1 MSRARLLILS
11 LAMAC
16 HSARPEIQPQDSPSA
31 DARSTAG
38 DCAPATE
45 RLPSDATA
53 DGLAGEYRVRIV
65 ATAGAK
71 TGAPIPGPNAAIAAL
86 VASGLPTREFTFLG
100 FLTKKS
106 GARRKTLA
114 ALIAEGRTVVV
125 YESPYR
131 TGDLLSLDPLA
142 PGVLVLE
149 RHPIRPDAPAEIMLR
164 LGSDANRRG
173 VVRYDGGYF
182 ALTVRRI
189 GAGEFA
195 GTWASGVATGG
206 AEGYFC
212 AERAGP
218 AP

>member
-1 MSRARLLILS
+1 VSRARLLILS

-38 DCAPATE
+38 DCAPSTE

-71 TGAPIPGPNAAIAAL
+71 TGAAQDARLLLRPVDDSLRRPSTVLGLRDSTTRLPLSGSIELDPAAVGAA
-86 VASGLPTREFTFLG
+86 
-100 FLTKKS
+100 
-106 GARRKTLA
+106 
-114 ALIAEGRTVVV
+114 
-125 YESPYR
+125 R

>member
-1 MSRARLLILS
+1 VSRARLMILS
-11 LAMAC
+11 IAMAC
-16 HSARPEIQPQDSPSA
+16 HSARPEIQPQDSRSA
-31 DARSTAG
+31 DALSTAG
-38 DCAPATE
+38 DCAPSTE

-53 DGLAGEYRVRIV
+53 DRLAGEYRVRVV

-71 TGAPIPGPNAAIAAL
+71 TGARQDARLLLRPVDDSLRRPSTVLGLRDSTTRLPLSGSIELDPAAVGAA
-86 VASGLPTREFTFLG
+86 
-100 FLTKKS
+100 
-106 GARRKTLA
+106 
-114 ALIAEGRTVVV
+114 
-125 YESPYR
+125 R

-149 RHPIRPDAPAEIMLR
+149 RHPVRPDAPAEIILR

-182 ALTVRRI
+182 ALTVRQI
-189 GAGEFA
+189 GAAEFA
-195 GTWASGVATGG
+195 GTWASGVATEG

>member
-38 DCAPATE
+38 DCAPSTE

-71 TGAPIPGPNAAIAAL
+71 TGAAQDARLLLRPVDDSLRRPSTVLGLRDSTTRLPLSGSIELDPAAVGAA
-86 VASGLPTREFTFLG
+86 
-100 FLTKKS
+100 
-106 GARRKTLA
+106 
-114 ALIAEGRTVVV
+114 
-125 YESPYR
+125 R

>member
-1 MSRARLLILS
+1 VSRARLVILS
-11 LAMAC
+11 LVAAC
-16 HSARPEIQPQDSPSA
+16 HSTRPEIQPQDSRPA
-31 DARSTAG
+31 DAQSRA
-38 DCAPATE
+38 DCAPSTE

-65 ATAGAK
+65 ATAGVK
-71 TGAPIPGPNAAIAAL
+71 KGATEAARLLLRPVEDSLRGPSTVLGLHDSTTRRPLSGTIEIDPAAL
-86 VASGLPTREFTFLG
+86 
-100 FLTKKS
+100 
-106 GARRKTLA
+106 GAA
-114 ALIAEGRTVVV
+114 
-125 YESPYR
+125 R

-149 RHPIRPDAPAEIMLR
+149 RHPVRPDAPAEIMLR

-189 GAGEFA
+189 GAAEFA
-195 GTWASGVATGG
+195 GTWASGAATES